1 MTIGELDRR
10 IEIYNINSSLSQ
22 NDYGEKTRAYTLFRT
37 VWAAIEWKGGTEKTD
52 QSEKITGMTKL
63 HVYIRNLDMNDLT
76 LESFIRFE
84 SKDYFIKVIN
94 QIHGR
99 TRFLEIICENKD

>member
-10 IEIYNINSSLSQ
+10 VRIYNVSTSANSC
-22 NDYGEKTRAYTLFRT
+22 GELTRSYSLFRT
-37 VWAAIEWKGGTEKTD
+37 VWAAIEWKGGSEKMD
-52 QSEKITGMTKL
+52 ESDKITGMTKL
-63 HVYIRNLDMNDLT
+63 HIYIRNLDMSNLSLQSKIVYD
-76 LESFIRFE
+76 

-94 QIHGR
+94 QIEGR